1 MLETLFNFIKRLQHR
16 CFPVNIAKFLRTA
29 FYRTPLLAP
38 AKLSLLNPK
47 KKLFNKSLV
56 MKTFK
61 CPLPIDFAFIIPI
74 STQNIQHSWR
84 QHFFSKDFPVV
95 ITHQHFSFVYIQI
108 KTYIAFT
115 CVNPPLFLLPFTI
128 FVLLPFSINF

>member
-1 MLETLFNFIKRLQHR
+1 MFSDSTSRSSFLEVKEVFCKESPPKNFAILTRKYLCWSLFFNFIKRLQHR

-38 AKLSLLNPK
+38 AKISLLNPK

-84 QHFFSKDFPVV
+84 QHFLARTS
-95 ITHQHFSFVYIQI
+95 
-108 KTYIAFT
+108 
-115 CVNPPLFLLPFTI
+115 LL
-128 FVLLPFSINF
+128 S